1 MKNKVYIVGAGS
13 GDIGNLTLK
22 VYELI
27 KKADVIL
34 YDNLVSDEII
44 LLSKSSTILVDVG
57 KISGYHKVKQD
68 EINKLL
74 VQYAKMHPTVLR
86 LKGGD
91 PFIFGRG
98 AEEALYLLENNID
111 FEVLPGISSII
122 SVPASFGIPLT
133 HRDLSSSF
141 YVVTGKKKDGNTL
154 DEDDYTN
161 FSSMQNTTL
170 VFLMSTNI
178 YNKIA
183 SGLIKAGKNPNTKAV
198 ILSRGTTSKA
208 KKYKYLLSDLSKID
222 DTSIF
227 DMPSILLVGEVVNLS
242 EKLNP
247 PTKILSNKRFIVNIP
262 NQKNDYLIQKLRE
275 KGAQVVNLSTNIL
288 RKKYEIQK
296 FNQILNN
303 IKSYDYMCFS
313 STYSVEVFFEIL
325 SENNF
330 DIRDLSNVKI
340 CAVGSST
347 SKALLR
353 KGIICDFIPNKYD
366 AKTLAHQLI
375 KLNPKSVICI
385 LPHNIQSDLYD
396 ILCENNIKSEK
407 LCIYSSKIGNV
418 RVYTEEDD
426 DIFVFTSSY
435 GVLGLT
441 NSYKENHFSQKLA
454 FCIGEKTQSTAKRL
468 GFKTIVSEKSTYD
481 SLIQLICEFY
491 ENK

>member
-1 MKNKVYIVGAGS
+1 MV
-13 GDIGNLTLK
+13 TLK

-74 VQYAKMHPTVLR
+74 VQYAKMYPTVLR

-183 SGLIKAGKNPNTKAV
+183 SGLIKAGKNPNTKSV

-208 KKYKYLLSDLSKID
+208 KKYEYLLSDLSKID
-222 DTSIF
+222 YIDEFNGTF
-227 DMPSILLVGEVVNLS
+227 DLKLGNVI
-242 EKLNP
+242 EKL
-247 PTKILSNKRFIVNIP
+247 RQV
-262 NQKNDYLIQKLRE
+262 E
-275 KGAQVVNLSTNIL
+275 K
-288 RKKYEIQK
+288 
-296 FNQILNN
+296 
-303 IKSYDYMCFS
+303 
-313 STYSVEVFFEIL
+313 
-325 SENNF
+325 
-330 DIRDLSNVKI
+330 
-340 CAVGSST
+340 
-347 SKALLR
+347 
-353 KGIICDFIPNKYD
+353 
-366 AKTLAHQLI
+366 
-375 KLNPKSVICI
+375 
-385 LPHNIQSDLYD
+385 
-396 ILCENNIKSEK
+396 
-407 LCIYSSKIGNV
+407 
-418 RVYTEEDD
+418 ED
-426 DIFVFTSSY
+426 
-435 GVLGLT
+435 
-441 NSYKENHFSQKLA
+441 
-454 FCIGEKTQSTAKRL
+454 
-468 GFKTIVSEKSTYD
+468 
-481 SLIQLICEFY
+481 
-491 ENK
+491 

>member
-208 KKYKYLLSDLSKID
+208 KKYEYLLSDLSKID

-275 KGAQVVNLSTNIL
+275 KGAQVVNL
-288 RKKYEIQK
+288 
-296 FNQILNN
+296 
-303 IKSYDYMCFS
+303 
-313 STYSVEVFFEIL
+313 
-325 SENNF
+325 
-330 DIRDLSNVKI
+330 
-340 CAVGSST
+340 
-347 SKALLR
+347 
-353 KGIICDFIPNKYD
+353 
-366 AKTLAHQLI
+366 
-375 KLNPKSVICI
+375 
-385 LPHNIQSDLYD
+385 
-396 ILCENNIKSEK
+396 
-407 LCIYSSKIGNV
+407 
-418 RVYTEEDD
+418 
-426 DIFVFTSSY
+426 
-435 GVLGLT
+435 
-441 NSYKENHFSQKLA
+441 
-454 FCIGEKTQSTAKRL
+454 
-468 GFKTIVSEKSTYD
+468 
-481 SLIQLICEFY
+481 
-491 ENK
+491 